1 MKKNV
6 IFLGII
12 FIAII
17 FRFSALGKIPV
28 SLYWDEAAVGY
39 NAYSVLLTGRD
50 EYGNLLP
57 LLFRSFEDYK
67 MPAYVYLTA
76 VPIGFFGL
84 NEFSVRFVSA
94 FAGVIA
100 VLLTYFLIRILF
112 IQFFNLKK
120 NILGEKN
127 NAIAF
132 LSSFLLAISPWHLQF
147 SRTGFEANVALT
159 TSLAGFYFFFRSFL
173 NQKYFP
179 FAFFFFT
186 LSFYL
191 YRSIF
196 IFLPIFLIGLLIFF
210 RQELFS
216 SERRIKTTMTLI
228 VFIICIA
235 PITYAVFVG
244 PGRVRA
250 DQVSVFRHSQ
260 EALLEN
266 LQKQQQEGNTFISRV
281 LYNRRITYARI
292 TIQNY
297 LSHFSPAFLFFSGDG
312 NGRHTVKNMGVLYR
326 WEMPFLLLGFFLILR
341 EKSKLRL
348 ILLLW
353 IFAAP
358 LAASLSTPSPHA
370 LRALNM
376 LPIPQILTA
385 SGIIFVFFKLQRI
398 YRIAFFFIMTLV
410 VSISFNE
417 YWKEYNYHNTVTAS
431 ADWADGYKQLV
442 SEVQKREKNY
452 DRVLISGYY
461 WQPYIYFL
469 FYTRYDPY
477 LFQQS
482 GKKEGF
488 GKYVFGGTEWDKDRG
503 RGELHDVDL
512 VELTGSKNILVAL
525 SPSEYQAHSNEL
537 QKITEIRNAKN
548 DSIFIL
554 GSMRK

>member
-1 MKKNV
+1 MKKNI
-6 IFLGII
+6 IFSGII

-17 FRFSALGKIPV
+17 FRFYALGKIPL

-39 NAYSVLLTGRD
+39 NAYSMLLTGRD
-50 EYGNLLP
+50 EYGNFLP

-67 MPAYVYLTA
+67 MPAYVYLS
-76 VPIGFFGL
+76 VIPIGFFGL
-84 NEFSVRFVSA
+84 NEFSIRFVSA

-100 VLLTYFLIRILF
+100 IIVTYFLTRILF
-112 IQFFNLKK
+112 AQFFSSQK
-120 NILGEKN
+120 NILVDKS
-127 NAIAF
+127 NAIA
-132 LSSFLLAISPWHLQF
+132 LLASFLLAISPWHLQF

-159 TSLAGFYFFFRSFL
+159 TSLAGFYFFFKSFA
-173 NQKYFP
+173 NQRYFP

-196 IFLPIFLIGLLIFF
+196 IFLPVMLIGLIIIF
-210 RQELFS
+210 RKELFS
-216 SERRIKTTMTLI
+216 SERRRKTIMTLV
-228 VFIICIA
+228 VFILCIA

-260 EALLEN
+260 EAILEN
-266 LQKQQQEGNTFISRV
+266 LHKQQEDSTYISRL
-281 LYNRRITYARI
+281 LYNRRITYAKI

-297 LSHFSPAFLFFSGDG
+297 LSHFSPAFLFFNGDG
-312 NGRHTVKNMGVLYR
+312 NGRHTVKNRGVLYR
-326 WEMPFLLLGFFLILR
+326 WEMPFLLLGIFLMLR
-341 EKSKLRL
+341 QKSKLRL
-348 ILLLW
+348 ILILW
-353 IFAAP
+353 ILVAP
-358 LAASLSTPSPHA
+358 LAASLATPSPHA
-370 LRALNM
+370 LRSLNL
-376 LPIPQILTA
+376 LPVPQILTA
-385 SGIIFVFFKLQRI
+385 SGIIFVFFKLKKL
-398 YRIAFFFIMTLV
+398 YRLAFFLLLTLV
-410 VSISFNE
+410 IFVSFNK
-417 YWKEYNYHNTVTAS
+417 YWKEYKYHNTVTAS

-452 DRVLISGYY
+452 DKIVISGYY

-482 GKKEGF
+482 GKKEEF

-512 VELTGSKNILVAL
+512 VEFAGSKNILVAL
-525 SPSEYQAHSNEL
+525 SPAEYQLHSNEL
-537 QKITEIRNAKN
+537 QKIAEIRNAQRN
-548 DSIFIL
+548 SIFIL

>member
-1 MKKNV
+1 MKKNI
-6 IFLGII
+6 IFLAII

-17 FRFSALGKIPV
+17 FRFSSLGKIPI

-50 EYGNLLP
+50 EYGNFFP

-76 VPIGFFGL
+76 VSIGFFGL

-100 VLLTYFLIRILF
+100 VLLTYFLTRTLF
-112 IQFFNLKK
+112 LQFSSSQK
-120 NILGEKN
+120 NILKEKS
-127 NAIAF
+127 NAIA
-132 LSSFLLAISPWHLQF
+132 LLGSLLLAISPWHLQF

-159 TSLAGFYFFFRSFL
+159 TFLAGFYFFFRSL
-173 NQKYFP
+173 INQKYFP

-196 IFLPIFLIGLLIFF
+196 IFLPIILIGLLFIF
-210 RQELFS
+210 RKELFS
-216 SERRIKTTMTLI
+216 SERIRKTTITLI
-228 VFIICIA
+228 VFIVCIA
-235 PITYAVFVG
+235 PITHAVFFG

-250 DQVSVFRHSQ
+250 DQVNVFRHSQ
-260 EALLEN
+260 EAVLEN
-266 LQKQQQEGNTFISRV
+266 LQKQQEEGNTYISRV

-326 WEMPFLLLGFFLILR
+326 WEMPFLLLGFFLMLR

-358 LAASLSTPSPHA
+358 LAASLAVPSPHA

-376 LPIPQILTA
+376 LPVPQILIA
-385 SGIIFVFFKLQRI
+385 SGIIFVFFKLPRI
-398 YRIAFFFIMTLV
+398 YRIAFFFLMTLV
-410 VSISFNE
+410 VSISFNQ
-417 YWKEYNYHNTVTAS
+417 YWKEYKYHNTVTAS

-452 DRVLISGYY
+452 DRVVISGYY

-469 FYTRYDPY
+469 FYTTYDPY

-512 VELTGSKNILVAL
+512 ISLAGSRNILVAL

-548 DSIFIL
+548 ESIFIL